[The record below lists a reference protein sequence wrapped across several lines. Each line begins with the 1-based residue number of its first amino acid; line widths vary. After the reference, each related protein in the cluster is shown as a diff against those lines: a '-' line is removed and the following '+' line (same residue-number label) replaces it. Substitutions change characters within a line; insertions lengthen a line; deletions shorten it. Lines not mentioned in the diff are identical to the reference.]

1 MTLEEFDE
9 ALLRWGPDLDRW
21 PQHQR
26 QAGRELLSA
35 NAQAQPLLDE
45 MTKMVGMVDTAIMD
59 DTAAGIVSATV
70 QQAIIR
76 RQESLGLMSLLPV
89 RRILGWGSLASV
101 GGAAATV
108 LVPVSANAPALLT
121 IALGGMLP

>member
-21 PQHQR
+21 PEQQQR
-26 QAGRELLSA
+26 AGRELLSI
-35 NAQAQPLLDE
+35 NAEAQRLLDE
-45 MTKMVGMVDTAIMD
+45 MMRMGVAIDAAIMD
-59 DTAAGIVSATV
+59 ETAAGVVSATV

-76 RQESLGLMSLLPV
+76 RQENQGLMSLLPV

-101 GGAAATV
+101 GGGVATA
-108 LVPVSANAPALLT
+108 LIPISANAPALLT